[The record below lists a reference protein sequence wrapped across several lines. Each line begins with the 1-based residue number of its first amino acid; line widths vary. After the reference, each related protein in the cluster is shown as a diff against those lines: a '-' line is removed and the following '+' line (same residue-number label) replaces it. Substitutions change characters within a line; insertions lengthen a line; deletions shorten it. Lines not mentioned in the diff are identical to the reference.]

1 MKARGRSARKLLE
14 STDLPARSLNAHG
27 REYVLV
33 RKSYRPYGTSRLLTQ
48 IQALRTWLL
57 SFCPYGTGYYRSV
70 PAGQIQPTRRDKIRL
85 DICLQ
90 NRLHRSRI
98 YIRELRF
105 PRETKLGDTIGL
117 VRANPWLADN
127 PLSVK
132 FFPEVVP

>member
-1 MKARGRSARKLLE
+1 MCATIRFGDE
-14 STDLPARSLNAHG
+14 SSVKIIPSLRDG
-27 REYVLV
+27 SFLD
-33 RKSYRPYGTSRLLTQ
+33 T

-105 PRETKLGDTIGL
+105 LRETKLGDTIGL